1 MAQPFPRYN
10 PFALGHIIPTVQ
22 VITAA
27 ANASPILITSTAH
40 GYATGAT
47 VRIQGVTGNTAA
59 NNAIGNDRWVIIV
72 IDANTFSLTG
82 SAGNGAYVSGG
93 TVYAT
98 PVAITFNHPEY
109 QGQGYQVNSITFNA
123 FATNTGNIYIGAQTI
138 QRTSPF
144 IDCVYQMAPKTTQNM
159 PFFSPGNSNIIPVD
173 TWFVDFDNAT
183 DGVLVSVFVK

>member
-10 PFALGHIIPTVQ
+10 PFALGHIVPVAQTV
-22 VITAA
+22 TAA
-27 ANASPILITSTAH
+27 SNASPIAITVTAH
-40 GYATGAT
+40 GYVTGAT
-47 VRIQGVTGNTAA
+47 IRIQGVTGNTAA
-59 NNAIGNDRWVIIV
+59 NNTIGNDRWVVIV
-72 IDANTFSLTG
+72 IDANTFSLIG
-82 SAGNGAYVSGG
+82 SAGNGAYASGG

-98 PVAITFNHPEY
+98 PVPITFNHPEY

-173 TWFVDFDNAT
+173 TWFVDFDNPT